1 VKNPKVKF
9 PLFDVRV
16 SESLMICDDDV
27 VFVATTCDEEQHS
40 IKVMNLESEI
50 KLLHMLKLIIVET
63 NNFVIITN
71 YRYVFFFSLC
81 I

>member
-27 VFVATTCDEEQHS
+27 VFVATTYDEEQHS
-40 IKVMNLESEI
+40 NNVMKLKTEI
-50 KLLHMLKLIIVET
+50 KFLYLLKAIIEMNKFGT
-63 NNFVIITN
+63 IRN
-71 YRYVFFFSLC
+71 
-81 I
+81 